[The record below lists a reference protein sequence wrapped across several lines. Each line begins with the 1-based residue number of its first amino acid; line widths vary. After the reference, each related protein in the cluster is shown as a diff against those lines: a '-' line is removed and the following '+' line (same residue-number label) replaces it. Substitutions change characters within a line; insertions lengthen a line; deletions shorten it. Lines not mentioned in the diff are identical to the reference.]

1 MTGAARGQS
10 DGYFTL
16 SLRHELLLRA
26 ALGGDE
32 RSIAAFEEWKQ
43 GLDVLR
49 IDLASQRFVPR
60 LLANLER
67 LGADA
72 DDPVLERFRKVTR
85 FTWLKTQFLI
95 ANCDPL
101 VAALGEAGIPT
112 MLMKGAAVVHHTGGD
127 VALRPMDDIDIAI
140 PLAALH
146 EAFAVA
152 AEVGFRPDGPT
163 LSGEELDVYAALL
176 HALGTRNGAN
186 ALADVH
192 WHVLPDG
199 LHPASDQDFW
209 RGSEPALLGK
219 AECSATS
226 REDTIVQ
233 AVAHAARPETD
244 PSLRWAAD
252 VAALVESAPSGG
264 VDWDSVV
271 TRARRHRLAVQ
282 TGQALAV
289 VRRVADLPV
298 PRATIDALR
307 GSRVPLAERMD
318 ARPHRRRDG
327 SPRLPNQAEQV
338 VDAYQRFVGRAMPPG
353 SRPSPLTQARFLR
366 EWWGLDRLRE
376 VPVHAA
382 FVAAGRPW
390 SLAGLGSPRHSA
402 SPAPLEVG
410 HIVRFVPGDDGR
422 GYLGVGWSFP
432 EEVGTWT
439 VAREAT
445 VRLEI
450 TDRWAPEERLVL
462 RLGLSPQLSPLR
474 SRLDLDVVVNGH
486 RLARWAFVGT
496 AWCPQDREVVL
507 DPGVWHESGRL
518 EIRMVIRR
526 PTTPNSVDGGSDSR
540 ALGICLAS
548 LTVRRYGTTDAEGR
562 PEETGSLR
570 AAALHA
576 ETH

>member
-1 MTGAARGQS
+1 MTVIARGRR

-16 SLRHELLLRA
+16 GTRHELLLRA

-32 RSIAAFEEWKQ
+32 RSIAAFEELKE

-49 IDLASQRFVPR
+49 IDLAAQRFVPR

-72 DDPVLERFRKVTR
+72 DDPVLEQFRKVTR

-95 ANCDPL
+95 ANCAPL

-146 EAFAVA
+146 PAFEVA
-152 AEVGFRPDGPT
+152 AEVGFRPVGPA
-163 LSGEELDVYAALL
+163 LSGEELDVYAGLL

-192 WHVLPDG
+192 WHMLPDG
-199 LHPASDQDFW
+199 LHPTADQDFW
-209 RGSEPALLGK
+209 RGSEPALLGT
-219 AECSATS
+219 AECSASS

-244 PSLRWAAD
+244 ASLRWAAD
-252 VAALVESAPSGG
+252 VAALVQSAPAEGI
-264 VDWDSVV
+264 DWDKVV
-271 TRARRHRLAVQ
+271 VRARRHRLALP

-289 VRRVADLPV
+289 VRRVADLAV
-298 PRATIDALR
+298 PPATIDTLL
-307 GSRVPLAERMD
+307 GSRVPLAERID
-318 ARPHRRRDG
+318 ARPRRRRDG
-327 SPRLPNQAEQV
+327 RPRLPNRTEQV
-338 VDAYQRFVGRAMPPG
+338 VGAYQRFVGRAVAPG
-353 SRPSPLTQARFLR
+353 SRPSPMTQARFFR
-366 EWWGLDRLRE
+366 EWWGLQRLRE

-390 SLAGLGSPRHSA
+390 SLSGLVSHRH
-402 SPAPLEVG
+402 PAPAPPLDVG
-410 HIVRFVPGDDGR
+410 HTARFVVGEGGR

-439 VAREAT
+439 MTREAT
-445 VRLEI
+445 IRLEI
-450 TDRWAPEERLVL
+450 PDRLAPDERLVL
-462 RLGLSPQLSPLR
+462 RLGLSPQLSRLR
-474 SRLDLDVVVNGH
+474 PRLEVDVVVNGR

-496 AWCPQDREVVL
+496 TWSPQDREVVL
-507 DPGVWHESGRL
+507 DPADRHASGL
-518 EIRMVIRR
+518 LAIRMVIKG

-540 ALGICLAS
+540 ALGICLGS
-548 LTVRRYGTTDAEGR
+548 LSVRRSGAPEAGQ
-562 PEETGSLR
+562 PAEETGSPR
-570 AAALHA
+570 AAPLHA
-576 ETH
+576 GTH